1 MRERLFHLVR
11 PTEWA
16 ASAPGESYAPPSL
29 AAEGFVHL
37 STAAQV
43 AQSAERHFADASEL
57 LVLSFER
64 ASLEPALR
72 FEEAHGQLFPH
83 YYGAIDKR
91 SVVQIEELRRDAS
104 GRFHWR

>member
-1 MRERLFHLVR
+1 MGERLYHLVR
-11 PTEWA
+11 PADWVGDSEE
-16 ASAPGESYAPPSL
+16 PYAPASL

-37 STAAQV
+37 STEAQV
-43 AQSAERHFADASEL
+43 EQSAQRHFADASEL

-64 ASLEPALR
+64 ERLEPALR

-91 SVVQIEELRRDAS
+91 AVVQVEHLHRDTS